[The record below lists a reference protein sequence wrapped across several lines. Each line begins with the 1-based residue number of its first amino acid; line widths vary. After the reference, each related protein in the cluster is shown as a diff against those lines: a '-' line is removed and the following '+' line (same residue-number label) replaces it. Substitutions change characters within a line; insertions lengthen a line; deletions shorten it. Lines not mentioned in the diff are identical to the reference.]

1 MAPLA
6 NGSIETGGIG
16 VRLVSAFHPNLP
28 RHLSTQSR
36 HFEQGISEPSSS
48 GARE

>member
-16 VRLVSAFHPNLP
+16 VRLVSAFHPFLP
-28 RHLSTQSR
+28 LE
-36 HFEQGISEPSSS
+36 FLLD
-48 GARE
+48 